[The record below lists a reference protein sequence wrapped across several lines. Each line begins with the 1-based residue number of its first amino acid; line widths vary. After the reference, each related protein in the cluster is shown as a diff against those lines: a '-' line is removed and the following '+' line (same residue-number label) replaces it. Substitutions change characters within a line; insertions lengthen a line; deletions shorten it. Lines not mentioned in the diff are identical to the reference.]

1 MYRVNEKAVVFLP
14 WNTIEPEAQQQILNT
29 AKMPFIFK
37 HVAVMPDCHYGKGA
51 TVGTVLATTGAVIPA
66 AVGVDIG
73 CGMIA
78 VRTPLTRADI
88 PQLAAIRAGI
98 ERAIPMSAGRN
109 NARVSPT
116 AAERIATLEKLAA
129 ATGATPDEYDRNW
142 RLALGTLGGGNHF
155 IELAEDTD
163 GAVWLTLHSG
173 SRGVGNRIGNHYIKV
188 AQTLCDKMRVDLP
201 DRDLAYLPEEHPAF
215 AAYLHDLNWAQQ
227 FALHNRNEMMD
238 RVITEVNR
246 AVGDSRRGRHDLELQ
261 RINSHH
267 NFTQQEDHFGR
278 RVWITRK
285 GAIKATKD
293 SWAMIP
299 GSMGTRSYIVVGREN
314 PMSFHSAPHG
324 AGRRYSRTK
333 ARALFTMNDL
343 SKAMEGIEYRHS
355 GALLDE
361 IPGAYKDIDQVM
373 ENAKELVETR
383 FVLKQFVNVKGD

>member
-1 MYRVNEKAVVFLP
+1 
-14 WNTIEPEAQQQILNT
+14 
-29 AKMPFIFK
+29 
-37 HVAVMPDCHYGKGA
+37 
-51 TVGTVLATTGAVIPA
+51 
-66 AVGVDIG
+66 
-73 CGMIA
+73 
-78 VRTPLTRADI
+78 
-88 PQLAAIRAGI
+88 
-98 ERAIPMSAGRN
+98 MSAGRN
-109 NARVSPT
+109 NARITPT
-116 AAERIATLEKLAA
+116 AAERIGTLETLAGD
-129 ATGATPDEYDRNW
+129 TKATPDAYDKNW

-155 IELAEDTD
+155 IELAEDAD

-188 AQTLCDKMRVDLP
+188 AQTLCNKMRVDLP
-201 DRDLAYLPEEHPAF
+201 DRDLAYLPEEHPSF
-215 AAYLHDLNWAQQ
+215 AAYLRDLQWAQQ

-238 RVITEVNR
+238 RVLTEVGR
-246 AVGDSRRGRHDLELQ
+246 AVGGRRGLELQ

-299 GSMGTRSYIVVGREN
+299 GSMGTRSYIVVGKEN

-343 SKAMEGIEYRHS
+343 SRAMEGIEYRHS

-373 ENAKELVETR
+373 ENASELVETK